1 MEAMDRL
8 HRRMWTGVLAS
19 AACLGIGAGAF
30 AGTQVPTPVRQHVFA
45 CTTQNCAMPDK
56 GAYPYLVVGRFDQ
69 AASAQQSKRLF
80 RVMRKQHH
88 WQDLPDSPSD
98 FRANLQPVTIRLA
111 DGSRLAVLMTR
122 EEMTI
127 AHPQPGDLVRYSPHR
142 GKYEIPPTDPKAA
155 AYWAVDGCV
164 AILCRA
170 GDDACFKRYRTGV
183 YRPSD
188 GVAISART
196 FEPLPHHV
204 AIDPDSLLPVRHP

>member
-1 MEAMDRL
+1 MDRL
-8 HRRMWTGVLAS
+8 HRRMWAGALAS
-19 AACLGIGAGAF
+19 TVCMGIGAGAF
-30 AGTQVPTPVRQHVFA
+30 AGTKVPTPVRQHAFA

-80 RVMRKQHH
+80 RAMRRQHH
-88 WQDLPDSPSD
+88 WQHLPNSAGD
-98 FRANLQPVTIRLA
+98 FRTNLQPVTIRLA
-111 DGSRLAVLMTR
+111 NGSRLAVLMAR

-127 AHPQPGDLVRYSPHR
+127 AHPQSGDLVRYSPHR

-155 AYWAVDGCV
+155 AYWAIDGCV

-196 FEPLPHHV
+196 FKPLPHHV
-204 AIDPDSLLPVRHP
+204 AIDPDSLLPVRHL